1 MLKRSYLFC
10 YQTCQARRNWRNHQS
25 MLIETRKTLRCSSVT
40 FCFLALLFQNFQKI
54 GLNCI
59 ILISERV
66 LIHIPKMHSTSCV
79 INFQAALTKSFLLKN
94 VCPITTKKHAY
105 FEDKL
110 HWFYN
115 RTCYGFCKTKML
127 RVKWYWQKKGNSKD
141 VHAKINNLEWVYLG
155 ANINIRCTEGE
166 NSRRNILYFFSASD
180 VIPHDRSWFLNSS

>member
-1 MLKRSYLFC
+1 
-10 YQTCQARRNWRNHQS
+10 

-94 VCPITTKKHAY
+94 VCPTTTKKHAY
-105 FEDKL
+105 FEDEL
-110 HWFYN
+110 HWFFN
-115 RTCYGFCKTKML
+115 RTCYGFCESKML
-127 RVKWYWQKKGNSKD
+127 RGPSINVTFLGNLSPPPPLTVWPPWGD
-141 VHAKINNLEWVYLG
+141 ATPTPPTRTQETCSNN
-155 ANINIRCTEGE
+155 I
-166 NSRRNILYFFSASD
+166 F
-180 VIPHDRSWFLNSS
+180 